1 LERNAP
7 FPYTAIATRVRRHHW
22 PPNGHL
28 NPPASKQVLDSLAE
42 FLILPVS
49 TRGSNV
55 KLRGILAKANRR
67 ESREILWAYD
77 ACKEIIRKHSKS
89 FYLSARFLPPAKR
102 QGITALYAF
111 CRISDDL
118 VDGSSPVPSRRCAQD
133 DLCAALDRWS
143 ALVSD
148 GANVLR
154 HPVATAWADTRARFA
169 IPSQLAEE
177 LLSGIRMDLTIDR
190 YETWDDLWVYCYKV
204 ASTVGLMSMY
214 ITGAGSMAAVPY
226 AVQLGVALQLT
237 NILRDVGED
246 AQSGRV
252 YLPAEDMDRFGYTEA
267 MLFDG
272 VVNRNFINLIEF
284 QMARAEALYKCAMPG
299 ISMLPRDSR
308 LAVTAAATLY
318 KGILGQIRG
327 SRYDVFTRRA
337 HVSTRGKLCAVPGI
351 WLSSRR

>member
-1 LERNAP
+1 
-7 FPYTAIATRVRRHHW
+7 
-22 PPNGHL
+22 
-28 NPPASKQVLDSLAE
+28 
-42 FLILPVS
+42 
-49 TRGSNV
+49 
-55 KLRGILAKANRR
+55 
-67 ESREILWAYD
+67 
-77 ACKEIIRKHSKS
+77 
-89 FYLSARFLPPAKR
+89 
-102 QGITALYAF
+102 
-111 CRISDDL
+111 
-118 VDGSSPVPSRRCAQD
+118 
-133 DLCAALDRWS
+133 
-143 ALVSD
+143 
-148 GANVLR
+148 
-154 HPVATAWADTRARFA
+154 
-169 IPSQLAEE
+169 
-177 LLSGIRMDLTIDR
+177 MDLTIDR

-246 AQSGRV
+246 ARSARV

-299 ISMLPRDSR
+299 IAMLPRDSR

-318 KGILGQIRG
+318 KGILGQIRAA
-327 SRYDVFTRRA
+327 RYDVFTQRA

-351 WLSSRR
+351 WWSSRR